1 MVDPNRIHTLALT
14 FECLNSMAGRP
25 ARVCEICT
33 VVAVQNLAPRSSP
46 EIRRKCPDIFRT
58 SVIKH
63 VFGQTI
69 SEALDHG
76 FALSKFDNNR
86 NGPASGSRPL
96 RGMAATVIAK
106 ARRLVAFHKDGRRC
120 GVADGRGCRSLVESA
135 GQGKAARVCPDWRST
150 ATALP
155 LTYCF

>member
-1 MVDPNRIHTLALT
+1 
-14 FECLNSMAGRP
+14 MAGRR
-25 ARVCEICT
+25 ARVCEICS
-33 VVAVQNLAPRSSP
+33 VVEEQNLAPRSSQ

-63 VFGQTI
+63 VFGQPI

-96 RGMAATVIAK
+96 RAMAATVIAK
-106 ARRLVAFHKDGRRC
+106 ARRLVAFHKDGRRG
-120 GVADGRGCRSLVESA
+120 GVADGRGCRSLVEPA
-135 GQGKAARVCPDWRST
+135 GQGKAARVCPDRRST
-150 ATALP
+150 ATGLP